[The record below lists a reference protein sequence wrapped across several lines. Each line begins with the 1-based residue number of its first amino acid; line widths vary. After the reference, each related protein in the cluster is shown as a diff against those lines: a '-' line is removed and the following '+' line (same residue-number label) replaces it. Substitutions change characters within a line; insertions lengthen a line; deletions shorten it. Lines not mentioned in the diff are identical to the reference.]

1 MYAQEQ
7 KLKKLFTEQDFCEL
21 ENGNSGILTQRKL
34 LAQSFAET
42 GNGIAVLSDYQKD
55 ISYIYSGAF
64 GNKIGLENNS
74 IKESSAFEEIIF
86 KHVPHEELI
95 ERHILEL
102 RFFQLQKALPIS
114 ERPYYCMLNSLHF
127 KTTNQENIPILHQS
141 YYLESFSN
149 GSIWLALCLYTP
161 FVENNKHIIRE
172 IINNKTGETVLSDK
186 YKQLDKTIL
195 SVREKDVIS
204 LLAKGQSS
212 KQIADILNISVNMV
226 YRHRQNIL
234 AALQV
239 SNTAAAVEI
248 AVRLNL
254 IH

>member
-1 MYAQEQ
+1 MDDQEQ
-7 KLKKLFTEQDFCEL
+7 KLKELLTEQDFRES
-21 ENGNSGILTQRKL
+21 ENGNSEILAQRKS

-55 ISYIYSGAF
+55 ISYIYSGAL
-64 GNKIGLENNS
+64 GKKIGLESNS
-74 IKESSAFEEIIF
+74 INESSAFEEIIF
-86 KHVPHEELI
+86 KHVPYEELI
-95 ERHILEL
+95 ERHVLEL

-127 KTTNQENIPILHQS
+127 KTANQETIPILHQS
-141 YYLESFSN
+141 YYLESFPN
-149 GSIWLALCLYTP
+149 GSIWLALCLYIP
-161 FVENNKHIIRE
+161 FVENNKQIIRE

-186 YKQLDKTIL
+186 YKQLDKQIL
-195 SVREKDVIS
+195 SEREKEVIS

-212 KQIADILNISVNMV
+212 KQIADILNISVNTV

>member
-1 MYAQEQ
+1 MDDQEQ
-7 KLKKLFTEQDFCEL
+7 KLKELLTEQDFRES
-21 ENGNSGILTQRKL
+21 ENGNSEILAQRKS

-42 GNGIAVLSDYQKD
+42 GNGIAVLSDYQKN
-55 ISYIYSGAF
+55 ISYIYSGAL
-64 GNKIGLENNS
+64 GKKIGLESNS
-74 IKESSAFEEIIF
+74 INESSAFEEIIF
-86 KHVPHEELI
+86 KHVPYEELI
-95 ERHILEL
+95 ERHVLEL

-127 KTTNQENIPILHQS
+127 KTANQETIPILHQS
-141 YYLESFSN
+141 YYLESFPN

-161 FVENNKHIIRE
+161 FIENNKHIIRE

-186 YKQLDKTIL
+186 YKQLDKQIL
-195 SVREKDVIS
+195 SEREKEVIS

-212 KQIADILNISVNMV
+212 KQIADILNISVNTV

>member
-1 MYAQEQ
+1 ME
-7 KLKKLFTEQDFCEL
+7 
-21 ENGNSGILTQRKL
+21 S
-34 LAQSFAET
+34 
-42 GNGIAVLSDYQKD
+42 
-55 ISYIYSGAF
+55 
-64 GNKIGLENNS
+64 NS
-74 IKESSAFEEIIF
+74 INESSAFEEIIF

-127 KTTNQENIPILHQS
+127 KTANQETIPILHQS
-141 YYLESFSN
+141 YYLESFPN

-161 FVENNKHIIRE
+161 FIENNKHIIRE

-186 YKQLDKTIL
+186 YKQLDKQIL
-195 SVREKDVIS
+195 SEREKEVIS

-212 KQIADILNISVNMV
+212 KQIADILNISVNTV

>member
-1 MYAQEQ
+1 MDDQKQ
-7 KLKKLFTEQDFCEL
+7 KLKKLFTEQDFRES
-21 ENGNSGILTQRKL
+21 ENGNSEILAQRKS

-55 ISYIYSGAF
+55 ISYIYSGAL
-64 GNKIGLENNS
+64 GKKIGLESDS
-74 IKESSAFEEIIF
+74 IKEFSAFEEAIF
-86 KHVPHEELI
+86 KHVPYEELI

-102 RFFQLQKALPIS
+102 RFFQLQKTLPVC

-127 KTTNQENIPILHQS
+127 RTTNQKYIPILHQS
-141 YYLESFSN
+141 YYLESFPN

-161 FVENNKHIIRE
+161 FVENNKQIIRE
-172 IINNKTGETVLSDK
+172 IINNKTGETVLSDT
-186 YKQLDKTIL
+186 YKQLDIL
-195 SVREKDVIS
+195 SEREKEVIS

-212 KQIADILNISVNMV
+212 KQIADILNISVNTV